1 VEERDELH
9 FLQHPHLGG
18 IGIFDW
24 RVPLS
29 FLSPSSTPPPLGYLS
44 GMRMQTEVPIEQR
57 EYVSQESGSGE
68 ARWPFVVIEVAG
80 KLRGPAFPLRPD
92 DAPK

>member
-1 VEERDELH
+1 
-9 FLQHPHLGG
+9 
-18 IGIFDW
+18 
-24 RVPLS
+24 
-29 FLSPSSTPPPLGYLS
+29 
-44 GMRMQTEVPIEQR
+44 MRMQTEVPIEQR